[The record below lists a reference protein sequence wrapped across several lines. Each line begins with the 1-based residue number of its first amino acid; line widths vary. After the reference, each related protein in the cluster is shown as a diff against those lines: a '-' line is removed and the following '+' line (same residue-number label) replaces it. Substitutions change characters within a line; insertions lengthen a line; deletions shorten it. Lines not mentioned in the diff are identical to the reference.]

1 MCIIEDEVNQ
11 LKGVV
16 AIDYELGRVPLERLD
31 GMENINFE
39 MLTADGGFDHELARQ
54 IIRIPLSIPVHPV
67 GYHLCTDSE
76 QWMGILNMVMATL
89 CKFIR
94 LRMRIHL
101 GSEQE
106 CKYAL
111 HQISRPAVLSRGVGQ
126 LLVCMCD

>member
-1 MCIIEDEVNQ
+1 MSIIEDEVNQ

-16 AIDYELGRVPLERLD
+16 AIGYELGRVPLERLD
-31 GMENINFE
+31 GMENIDFE

-54 IIRIPLSIPVHPV
+54 IIRIPLSIPVRPI

-101 GSEQE
+101 SSEQE

-111 HQISRPAVLSRGVGQ
+111 HQTKQTVIAASR
-126 LLVCMCD
+126 